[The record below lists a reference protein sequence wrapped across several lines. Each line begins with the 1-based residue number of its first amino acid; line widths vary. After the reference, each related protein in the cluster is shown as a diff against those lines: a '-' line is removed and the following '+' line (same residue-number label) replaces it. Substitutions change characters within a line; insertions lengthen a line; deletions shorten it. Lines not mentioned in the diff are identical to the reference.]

1 MCPHESYGF
10 GAIPEEHPIE
20 EALGVSCCP
29 ASRAEVSNQEP
40 CCFVPRK
47 TRTDFESWDCSQQEG
62 GGLGDPKQGQAV
74 AAGSVEKV
82 AEACVVWRHGV
93 HRQDQ
98 HHKSGSPIASGRD
111 LLRLWTMGMTSLG
124 TDLHAWEGVN

>member
-20 EALGVSCCP
+20 EALGVSFCP

-40 CCFVPRK
+40 GCFVPRK
-47 TRTDFESWDCSQQEG
+47 TRTDFEGWDCCQQEG
-62 GGLGDPKQGQAV
+62 GGFGGPKQGKAV

-82 AEACVVWRHGV
+82 AKTRAVWRHGV
-93 HRQDQ
+93 HRQEQ
-98 HHKSGSPIASGRD
+98 HHTSGPPVHSGRD
-111 LLRLWTMGMTSLG
+111 LQRLWTMGMNSLSS
-124 TDLHAWEGVN
+124 DLHVWEGVN